1 MKKIKVLY
9 FFGTRPEAV
18 KLAPL
23 ILESKKDIR
32 FSTSVCLTAQH
43 REMVD
48 EVLRLFKIKPDFDL
62 NIMKKGQSL
71 SDLTRKIIPASEK
84 ILKMVRPD
92 VVLVQGD
99 TTTAF
104 TIALQCFYQKIPI
117 GHVEAGLRSGNKH
130 HPFPEEVNR
139 ILISH
144 IADFHFAP
152 TVAARKNLLCEGIHD
167 SQIFLTGNT
176 VVDALQWIRN
186 AGLLS
191 RPSMNGKNSKRKKK
205 ILVTAHRRENFGK
218 PLESI
223 CQALK
228 DLVQK
233 HPGTE
238 VHYPVHLN
246 PNVQKTVQS
255 KLSDVK
261 NIHLLPPVS
270 YEKFLA
276 LMDQS
281 YLILTDSGGI
291 QEEAPSFG
299 KPVLVMRK
307 VSERSEGIDMG
318 VAKLVGTSREAI
330 FKAASRLIREPEA
343 YARMVQRKNPYGDG
357 RASKKILAILAKV
370 LKAQK

>member
-1 MKKIKVLY
+1 MKKTKILF

-23 ILESKKDIR
+23 ILEAKKDTR
-32 FSTSVCLTAQH
+32 FQTVVCLTAQH

-62 NIMKKGQSL
+62 DIMKKGQSL
-71 SDLTRKIIPASEK
+71 SDLTRKIVPASEK
-84 ILKMVRPD
+84 ILKTVKPD

-104 TIALQCFYQKIPI
+104 TIALQCFYQKIPV

-130 HPFPEEVNR
+130 HPFPEELNR

-144 IADFHFAP
+144 VADFHFVP
-152 TVAARKNLLCEGIHD
+152 TPAARKNLRREGIPD

-186 AGLLS
+186 SGL
-191 RPSMNGKNSKRKKK
+191 PSPTFANEKNSKGKKK

-233 HPGTE
+233 HPDAE

-246 PNVQKTVQS
+246 PNVQQTVRS
-255 KLSDVK
+255 KLSGVK
-261 NIHLLPPVS
+261 DIHLLPPVS

-307 VSERSEGIDMG
+307 VSERSEGIEMG
-318 VAKLVGTSREAI
+318 VAKLVGTSRDAI
-330 FKAASRLIREPEA
+330 FKAASRLLREPEA

-357 RASKKILAILAKV
+357 RASKRILNILAKV
-370 LKAQK
+370 LKA